1 MKLKLPVIIIN
12 FKSYKSATGA
22 NAVKL
27 AKICEMVAMQKKVT
41 IAVAVQAP
49 DIYRVAESVKIPI
62 FAQHIDAVEYGKHTG
77 AILAEDV
84 RQDGASGT
92 LINHSEHALAPALI
106 KKTVAHAKK
115 NKLITVVCSPTVF
128 LMRAG

>member
-49 DIYRVAESVKIPI
+49 DIYRVAESVKK
-62 FAQHIDAVEYGKHTG
+62 GN
-77 AILAEDV
+77 
-84 RQDGASGT
+84 SG
-92 LINHSEHALAPALI
+92 ERG
-106 KKTVAHAKK
+106 
-115 NKLITVVCSPTVF
+115 VCRPNG
-128 LMRAG
+128 R